1 MSELYRTKFYYL
13 FSGGKV
19 VDGPFFTYPEA
30 VKARSKF
37 DPYLTEAYK
46 IYQTEVELKSVD

>member
-46 IYQTEVELKSVD
+46 IYQSEVELKSVD